1 MSRKMGLNTWRDQR
15 ADVRPIR
22 RGIGARADVDLANF
36 EIVAES
42 GGGDGCKRMCTV
54 SGAGAL
60 FGCEHFGEEAAR
72 NAEVGA
78 HGIADSFSVEATR
91 ERGDDAAIQQSFEF
105 SQCVLRRDQIEIF
118 LEQWLNQLAN
128 PVRLCIFDCGDDDA
142 AGSCV
147 ELFADGEGGLVCGGH
162 VDGRGAGIICFRRR
176 PGNEIGGRSFF
187 GGC

>member
-1 MSRKMGLNTWRDQR
+1 MGLNTCETKELMFVQSGGR
-15 ADVRPIR
+15 
-22 RGIGARADVDLANF
+22 IGARADVDLANF

-42 GGGDGCKRMCTV
+42 GRSDGCKWMCTV
-54 SGAGAL
+54 SATGTL
-60 FGCEHFGEEAAR
+60 FRCEHFGEETTR

-78 HGIADSFSVEATR
+78 HGIADSFSVEATG
-91 ERGDDAAIQQSFEF
+91 ERGDDAAIQQPFEF
-105 SQCVLRRDQIEIF
+105 AQGVLRRDQIEIF
-118 LEQWLNQLAN
+118 LEQGLNQLAN
-128 PVRLCIFDCGDDDA
+128 PVRLSIFDGGGDDA
-142 AGSCV
+142 AGACI